1 VPAIDLRPVTL
12 EQLDELCA
20 LTNRVELFEGI
31 PRVLMVDELRQ
42 DLEAPH
48 VDVSVDARAA
58 YIDDELAGWAWIWNP
73 PSEVS
78 QERAYVHGEVDP
90 AHRGQG
96 VGRAL
101 LAWGMTRA
109 EERLRGR
116 EHDLPRYVR
125 VDAYDFLE
133 ANHRLYA
140 RMGFEPVR
148 WFEELGRP
156 LEALPAVVVPEGVEL
171 VPWSLER
178 NEEYRLVHNEAFADH
193 WGSTPTGPEDWH
205 DATVG
210 HGARP
215 DLSVVAIEQGTGRA
229 VAICLNHAYPEDD
242 ELTGRREAWIDSL
255 ATLREWRGR
264 GVASALIARS
274 LAVFAAEGFTHAM
287 LGVDSDNP
295 SGAARL
301 YRSLGFE
308 RERRSITHQIEVLPS
323 ARR

>member
-1 VPAIDLRPVTL
+1 MPAIDLRPVTL
-12 EQLDELCA
+12 DQLDELCA
-20 LTNRVELFEGI
+20 LTNRVEQFEGI

-48 VDVSVDARAA
+48 VDVAVDARAA
-58 YIDDELAGWAWIWNP
+58 YLGGDLAGWAWIWNP
-73 PSEVS
+73 PSVAK
-78 QERAYVHGEVDP
+78 QERAYVFGDVDP
-90 AHRGQG
+90 AHRGRG
-96 VGRAL
+96 VGRTL
-101 LAWGMTRA
+101 LAWAMGRA
-109 EERLRGR
+109 EERLRSR
-116 EHDLPRYVR
+116 QHDLPRYVR

-156 LEALPAVVVPEGVEL
+156 IEPLPPVVVPDGIQL
-171 VPWSLER
+171 VPWSLDR
-178 NEEYRLVHNEAFADH
+178 NEEYRLVHNEAFGDH
-193 WGSTPTGPEDWH
+193 WGSTPTGESEWH

-215 DLSVVAIEQGTGRA
+215 DLSFVAVEQSTGRA

-255 ATLREWRGR
+255 ATLRAWRAR

-274 LAVFAAEGFTHAM
+274 LAAFATEGFAHAM

-308 RERRSITHQIEVLPS
+308 RERRSITHQIEIGPP